1 MATTAKDGS
10 PSPGRRQ
17 GRGMKK
23 QEESEPEEIPKTE
36 VQLMVET
43 YAGRVSHRL
52 NEEYGILSPSDLKD
66 V

>member
-17 GRGMKK
+17 RGMKK

-36 VQLMVET
+36 VQLMVED
-43 YAGRVSHRL
+43 YAGRV
-52 NEEYGILSPSDLKD
+52 
-66 V
+66 